1 MDENLSIRRVI
12 NFYNTLYFQNLE
24 EKQLKTI
31 NDIYNDI
38 KIKIDRNISTN
49 ENPEEFYME
58 LLNNVD
64 QTEKQTIINTVNHEL
79 ILYEALM
86 LLDPNISDGS
96 HKNFN
101 EIIRKLNNLLLEDY
115 VFKKTDIQ
123 YELPCKFLIYYLMDK
138 DRDNNKAVMDYLI
151 QLFTKNVRRET
162 IVPVPMGSTI
172 VFKLKNHV

>member
-12 NFYNTLYFQNLE
+12 DFYNTLYFQNLE

>member
-1 MDENLSIRRVI
+1 
-12 NFYNTLYFQNLE
+12 LYFQNLE